1 MKADL
6 DAKRQSESCKSVAIG
21 VQFLGPEQV
30 LTNGKARLAVGN
42 ILKEDYRTEDLIRY
56 DEWKRETLK
65 KVQKD
70 DSFICYIVLESFWKI
85 FRYSR

>member
-6 DAKRQSESCKSVAIG
+6 DAERQSESSKSVAIG

-30 LTNGKARLAVGN
+30 LTN

-56 DEWKRETLK
+56 DE
-65 KVQKD
+65 
-70 DSFICYIVLESFWKI
+70 
-85 FRYSR
+85 

>member
-6 DAKRQSESCKSVAIG
+6 DAERQSESCKSVAIG

-56 DEWKRETLK
+56 DE
-65 KVQKD
+65 
-70 DSFICYIVLESFWKI
+70 
-85 FRYSR
+85 